1 MQSTAY
7 VIDADTSEIYY
18 IVSGP
23 AEIVVQQYIETEF
36 GAKIFDEWQ
45 VCWTKFE
52 GLKETTDTEEI
63 EINEKGENV

>member
-1 MQSTAY
+1 MEATAY

-23 AEIVVQQYIETEF
+23 TESAVQEYIETEF
-36 GAKIFDEWQ
+36 GSKIFDEWQ

-52 GLKETTDTEEI
+52 ELHETENTEEI
-63 EINEKGENV
+63 EVNEKGEKV